1 MKLLVVSDIHG
12 SLYYTNIIKQL
23 IKKEEVDQLILLGDL
38 YYHGPRNPL
47 PKDYNPMEV
56 SKILN
61 SLKDKL
67 LCVKGNCDAEVDQM
81 ISEFKIE
88 DHINIELNNKK
99 IMFTHGHKFN
109 IDNKVENIDV
119 LIYGHFHTGFI
130 KEENNQYFINSG
142 SITLPKNN
150 TTHSYLLIENNNES
164 LSITLKDIDGNVVD
178 SLIL

>member
-12 SLYYTNIIKQL
+12 SLYYTNIIKEL

-130 KEENNQYFINSG
+130 KEENNYRMIFVANFF
-142 SITLPKNN
+142 K
-150 TTHSYLLIENNNES
+150 
-164 LSITLKDIDGNVVD
+164 LSSTI
-178 SLIL
+178 ILY